1 MMTFPSNLSAI
12 YQAAI
17 MQITFKAFLRHNLK
31 EGFCLRFLLSVI
43 LIIHVM

>member
-1 MMTFPSNLSAI
+1 MMTFPSKLSAI

-31 EGFCLRFLLSVI
+31 EGFLFAFYQ
-43 LIIHVM
+43 